1 MVKKNERQAIRPD
14 TCSKCKRG
22 KPVKVSMGNPKWFYV
37 VFSTGVSLPTANE
50 TVIMRFDYERA
61 NELFPPRQQRQELR
75 QADTLTNE
83 A

>member
-22 KPVKVSMGNPKWFYV
+22 KPIKVSMGNPKVVYV

-61 NELFPPRQQRQELR
+61 NELFPPRQQR
-75 QADTLTNE
+75 
-83 A
+83 